1 MYSVIIH
8 PPGGNST
15 PQGNAKIIYFIRKN
29 KKPGDYVMRMAC

>member
-1 MYSVIIH
+1 MCSILIH
-8 PPGGNST
+8 RPGGNNT